1 MAANS
6 DGELLP
12 ARGHTAGAGPDR
24 MDTLTRRKPVPV
36 LGGDRRR
43 SGPVTGRLGRT
54 QDATGDRCGRTIERG
69 RRSVD
74 RSRHGGSRRSGA
86 RIDPVSTTTTVAV
99 DIGATKTVVA
109 VGRGGTVEPI
119 GRFATDRD
127 PSATVEAIATTLQ
140 SAGLPRGEVRIGV
153 GCPGPLDPISG
164 TIIEPPNLPGWWG
177 FPLADALGE
186 RTGATVL
193 VQNDANLGAL
203 GEARFGS
210 GRDAPSLYYITLSTG
225 IGAGYIVDGRIIG
238 GYNGLAG
245 EVWALDSATFV
256 GAPRGETMLEL
267 ASGPR
272 TRAQR
277 ASPDRGRTGQ
287 FAGRRHDAR
296 HRGAVRRRR
305 RRRRRCARNG
315 RCGARRDRGPDHRGV
330 LRGGPGGDRAR
341 RGAVHRK
348 PLVRRSGPTTCR
360 RTSIDPVTEPGP
372 NSASGALGP
381 SGAVRRAPLGLAGT
395 GLSTRPP
402 PSPAL
407 IP

>member
-1 MAANS
+1 M
-6 DGELLP
+6 
-12 ARGHTAGAGPDR
+12 
-24 MDTLTRRKPVPV
+24 
-36 LGGDRRR
+36 
-43 SGPVTGRLGRT
+43 
-54 QDATGDRCGRTIERG
+54 
-69 RRSVD
+69 
-74 RSRHGGSRRSGA
+74 
-86 RIDPVSTTTTVAV
+86 VSTTTPVAV

-119 GRFATDRD
+119 GRFATDPD
-127 PSATVEAIATTLQ
+127 PGGTVGAIATTLQ

-225 IGAGYIVDGRIIG
+225 IGAGYIVDGQIVG

-256 GAPRGETMLEL
+256 GAPRGETILEL
-267 ASGPR
+267 ASGPGLVR
-272 TRAQR
+272 SARRRIA
-277 ASPDRGRTGQ
+277 
-287 FAGRRHDAR
+287 AGRVSSLGAVATLDTAVLFAAADAGDVVALETVDAGRDAIAGLIIAVCYTVAPAAIVLAGGLCTESRWFVDPVR
-296 HRGAVRRRR
+296 HRVAERLSIRSLSRVPIRRAELWDQAV
-305 RRRRRCARNG
+305 
-315 RCGARRDRGPDHRGV
+315 
-330 LRGGPGGDRAR
+330 LY
-341 RGAVHRK
+341 
-348 PLVRRSGPTTCR
+348 
-360 RTSIDPVTEPGP
+360 
-372 NSASGALGP
+372 GALHLA
-381 SGAVRRAPLGLAGT
+381 SREAP
-395 GLSTRPP
+395 PVI
-402 PSPAL
+402 